1 MDSPSPNDPLL
12 ADLTPAQAQAVT
24 AVEGPVLVLA
34 AAGSGKT
41 RVLTRRVAQLLRLG
55 APPWSILA
63 LTFTNKAAGEMR
75 DRVAKL
81 LAGGLERADGSP
93 LFFSE
98 RAIRSVT
105 LTTFHSLCAR
115 LLRRYAE
122 QAASVLPVR
131 PDFTIY
137 DDADQVSL
145 IKKSLEELQ
154 LSSSSWPPRGV
165 LGTISGAKNQLQD
178 AAAFERDAHD
188 FYSRTAS
195 KIFSRYE
202 AGLRKANAVDFDDL
216 LVLTARMLRHVPA
229 VRDELHARY
238 RHVMIDEYQ
247 DTNHAQLELARLLVG
262 TPDEP
267 GQGPKGPNIFVV
279 GDPDQSIYGWRGADI
294 NNILD
299 FEKHYPAARVI
310 KLGENFRSTAPIL
323 AAADGLIKHNAIRKD
338 KPLFTA
344 KPGGDRIEV
353 TLTRSEQH
361 EALLVADWLH
371 ALHMGTHPGE
381 SRDAIAWK
389 DMAVF
394 YRTNSLSRVLEDAL
408 RQGGIPYTIA
418 RGTAFFDREEIK
430 TAVAF
435 LRLVANP
442 ADSVSLRRIINT
454 PARGISDSSVRSLEQ
469 HAASHD
475 CTLWE
480 ACLEPSESMGINARA
495 VQAIRKF
502 VDLVESWTGGGSFM
516 GAQVPASLA
525 TLVERILAESGLRD
539 MYARQA
545 AASKSEADSDRVDN
559 LDELISSARSFE
571 LEYDPAGDPA
581 FSSPAP
587 THSTPDT
594 SFAPDFLAQGDDAM
608 PITSDPPL
616 LSMLRGYL
624 EGITLMADADSV
636 DPEQGAVTMMTLHAA
651 KGLEFPA
658 VAIIGLE
665 EGLLP
670 HSRALT
676 DDKQMEEERR
686 LCFVG
691 ITRAMRRL
699 HLTAA
704 KYRTQRGL
712 AERTIP
718 SRFLEE
724 LPEHTRSVSDQADAF
739 QGLDSSWGGARDNAD
754 LRGDDFG
761 DRRQPSSSRPGSFA
775 ASHAPSQGRRI
786 VPVEQAFDRTPQ
798 PSPPRPQGNPLAPKP
813 PASDPYPVGT
823 MVRHPQFG
831 RGKVISTTRG
841 TNARAVILFD
851 GIGTKTLVLEFA
863 RLTRIN

>member
-1 MDSPSPNDPLL
+1 MDSPDLNDPLL
-12 ADLTPAQAQAVT
+12 ANLTPPQALAVT
-24 AVEGPVLVLA
+24 TVQGPVLVLA

-75 DRVAKL
+75 DRVARL
-81 LAGGLERADGSP
+81 LASGLQRPDGSP
-93 LFFSE
+93 LFFTE

-154 LSSSSWPPRGV
+154 LSTSSWPPRGI
-165 LGTISGAKNQLQD
+165 LATISGAKNTLQD

-188 FYSRTAS
+188 FYSRTAA
-195 KIFSRYE
+195 KIFTRYE

-216 LVLTARMLRHVPA
+216 LVLTARMLRLVPA
-229 VRDELHARY
+229 VRDELRARY

-262 TPDEP
+262 TATEP
-267 GQGPKGPNIFVV
+267 GAPPHGPNIFVV

-299 FEKHYPAARVI
+299 FEKHYPSARVI

-323 AAADGLIKHNAIRKD
+323 AAADGLIKHNSIRKD

-371 ALHMGTHPGE
+371 ALHMGSHPGE

-430 TAVAF
+430 TAVAY

-442 ADSVSLRRIINT
+442 ADTVSLRRIINT
-454 PARGISDSSVRSLEQ
+454 PARGISDTTVQRLEL
-469 HAASHD
+469 HAANESL
-475 CTLWE
+475 TVWE
-480 ACLEPSESMGINARA
+480 ACLEASESMGLNARA
-495 VQAIRKF
+495 VQAVRRF
-502 VDLVESWTGGGSFM
+502 VEIVETWTGGGSFM

-525 TLVERILAESGLRD
+525 SLVERVLAESGLRD

-545 AASKSEADSDRVDN
+545 AASKSESDADRVDN

-581 FSSPAP
+581 FSTPAQ
-587 THSTPDT
+587 T
-594 SFAPDFLAQGDDAM
+594 APDFLSVSEDGGVPM
-608 PITSDPPL
+608 TSDPPL

-624 EGITLMADADSV
+624 ESITLMADADTV

-676 DDKQMEEERR
+676 DDVQMEEERR

-724 LPEHTRSVSDQADAF
+724 LPEYTRIVSDQADAF
-739 QGLDSSWGGARDNAD
+739 QGLDASWGGARDHAD

-761 DRRQPSSSRPGSFA
+761 DRRQPSSRTGFA
-775 ASHAPSQGRRI
+775 SSPTSAAPAQGRRI
-786 VPVEQAFDRTPQ
+786 VPVDQAFEKA
-798 PSPPRPQGNPLAPKP
+798 PPASLSRPYGNPLAPKP
-813 PASDPYPVGT
+813 PAADPYPVGT

-831 RGKVISTTRG
+831 RGKVISTSRG
-841 TNARAVILFD
+841 TNARAVIHFD
-851 GIGTKTLVLEFA
+851 GIGTKTLVLEYA